1 MRWLR
6 RLGTLVALL
15 ALMTGCGFA
24 ARPSST
30 VNVAYAGSLAYLMDQ
45 QVGPAFQHTA
55 HLTYVGRGGGS
66 LGLAQEIR
74 SGTIAADVF
83 ISIGTGPIAVLG
95 RRAPWAIGF
104 AAAPLVIAYNPH
116 SRFAPELR
124 ALADRRLP
132 IQDLFTLMAE
142 PGFRLGRTNPNTD
155 PQGQAFYLMVELAQ
169 RLYGL
174 SPHTAQ
180 HILGALDNPAEVF
193 SETGILSQLQSGNL
207 DASSA
212 FLPEAIEHHLPYIPL
227 PPALNFASPEE
238 AVLYGEV
245 SLKLA
250 DGRTVVG
257 EPLSVDVTVV
267 NDSPNGVRFVRYLL
281 GHPGPWLKDGYV
293 WTAPHYW
300 GNVAAIP
307 ASLRHGLG

>member
-6 RLGTLVALL
+6 RLGAVFALL
-15 ALMTGCGFA
+15 ALMTGCGA
-24 ARPSST
+24 ATAPSH
-30 VNVAYAGSLAYLMDQ
+30 VVDVAYAGSLAYLMDQ
-45 QVGPAFQHTA
+45 QVGPGFQHVA
-55 HLTYVGRGGGS
+55 HLTYQGRGGGS

-74 SGTIAADVF
+74 AGTIPADVF
-83 ISIGTGPIAVLG
+83 VSIGTGPIAVLG
-95 RRAPWAIGF
+95 PRAPWAIGF
-104 AAAPLVIAYNPH
+104 ATAPLVIAYNPH

-124 ALADRRLP
+124 ALANRRLP
-132 IQDLFTLMAE
+132 IQDLFTLMAQ

-155 PQGQAFYLMVELAQ
+155 PQGQAFYMMVELAQ
-169 RLYGL
+169 RVYGL
-174 SPHTAQ
+174 PPHTAQ
-180 HILGALDNPAEVF
+180 HLLGAPDNPAQVF

-212 FLPEAIEHHLPYIPL
+212 FLPEALEHRLPYIAL
-227 PPALNFASPEE
+227 PPALNFSSPEE

-245 SLKLA
+245 SVKLA

-257 EPLSVDVTVV
+257 QPLSVDVTVV
-267 NDSPNGVRFVRYLL
+267 NRSANGVRFVRYLL
-281 GHPGPWLKDGYV
+281 SHPGPWQKDGYV
-293 WTAPHYW
+293 WTSPRYW